1 MHRSGGDVIGEEQL
15 VAVDGEPHR
24 ADAGV
29 QLVNA
34 TPSGHGHRRAAVGVG
49 LVHLI
54 VLRPVELGAV
64 DDDVLALSDTGRDDV
79 ARTMLRE

>member
-1 MHRSGGDVIGEEQL
+1 
-15 VAVDGEPHR
+15 
-24 ADAGV
+24 
-29 QLVNA
+29 
-34 TPSGHGHRRAAVGVG
+34 
-49 LVHLI
+49 VHLI